1 MPRRRKGQRPLGQQA
16 AKGAYMTVLPP
27 SRAGDL
33 ARTYPT
39 VWNAYASLG
48 QAAAEAGPLDNRTR
62 RLIKLAL
69 AIGARSEGATHSHAR
84 QGLEEGLAPEE
95 LRQIALLAITTLG
108 FPAAVAGL
116 SWVEDEV
123 NKAAGS
129 PD

>member
-1 MPRRRKGQRPLGQQA
+1 
-16 AKGAYMTVLPP
+16 
-27 SRAGDL
+27 
-33 ARTYPT
+33 

>member
-1 MPRRRKGQRPLGQQA
+1 
-16 AKGAYMTVLPP
+16 
-27 SRAGDL
+27 
-33 ARTYPT
+33 
-39 VWNAYASLG
+39 
-48 QAAAEAGPLDNRTR
+48 
-62 RLIKLAL
+62 L

-123 NKAAGS
+123 NKAASS

>member
-1 MPRRRKGQRPLGQQA
+1 
-16 AKGAYMTVLPP
+16 
-27 SRAGDL
+27 
-33 ARTYPT
+33 

-84 QGLEEGLAPEE
+84 QGLEEGLAPEV

-116 SWVEDEV
+116 SWIEDEV
-123 NKAAGS
+123 NKAAGL

>member
-1 MPRRRKGQRPLGQQA
+1 
-16 AKGAYMTVLPP
+16 MTELPP
-27 SRAGDL
+27 SRAGDV
-33 ARTYPT
+33 ARLFPD

-48 QAAAEAGPLDNRTR
+48 KAVAEAGPLDDRTR
-62 RLIKLAL
+62 RLLKVAL

-95 LRQIALLAITTLG
+95 LRQVALLAITTLG

-116 SWVEDEV
+116 CWVEDEL
-123 NKAAGS
+123 KKTAGS

>member
-1 MPRRRKGQRPLGQQA
+1 
-16 AKGAYMTVLPP
+16 MTKLPP

-33 ARTYPT
+33 AKMAPE
-39 VWNAYASLG
+39 VWDAYASLG
-48 QAAAEAGPLDNRTR
+48 KAVAEAGPLDKHTR

-84 QGLEEGLAPEE
+84 QGLEEGLAAEE

-123 NKAAGS
+123 NKAAA
-129 PD
+129 PKD

>member
-1 MPRRRKGQRPLGQQA
+1 
-16 AKGAYMTVLPP
+16 
-27 SRAGDL
+27 
-33 ARTYPT
+33 

-84 QGLEEGLAPEE
+84 QGLEEDLAPEE

>member
-1 MPRRRKGQRPLGQQA
+1 
-16 AKGAYMTVLPP
+16 MTVLPP

-33 ARTYPT
+33 ARMYPT
-39 VWNAYASLG
+39 VWNTYASLG
-48 QAAAEAGPLDNRTR
+48 QAVAEAGPLDNRTR

-116 SWVEDEV
+116 SWVDDEV